1 MRAPGIAQVRTKL
14 AKMWSRS
21 QPVGLILLYH
31 RVADLEAD
39 PQLLAVGVQRFA
51 EQMAHLS
58 QRYEAV
64 TLQEMIRRRSTHS
77 WADRPLVAVTFDDG
91 YADNLANAKPAL
103 ETAHIPATVFVASG
117 YMGGEQ
123 PFWWDELESIFLRP
137 SSLPEILPLSVGG
150 QMRKWALGRDAVY
163 DDAQWIANRR
173 WDVLCRENPTRR
185 HQLYRE
191 LCAVLKPMAEA
202 DRERALCAIRS
213 WAGHQSARASCPRI
227 LTQQEV
233 RTLASGPWVDV
244 GAHTES
250 HPVLAH
256 LPLGGQREEIGRCK
270 ERLQSVLSRPVT
282 SFAYPYGTRGDYT
295 ADTTALVKEEGYSLA
310 CSNYP
315 ERVTQDTDIYQ
326 LPRFVVRNW
335 DTDRFQT
342 MLESWWQGKTGA
354 EGHAH

>member
-1 MRAPGIAQVRTKL
+1 MSGIAQVRTRL
-14 AKMWSRS
+14 AKLWSRS

-51 EQMAHLS
+51 DQVAHLA
-58 QRYEAV
+58 QQYEVV
-64 TLQEMIRRRSTHS
+64 TLHELIRRRSTHS
-77 WADRPLVAVTFDDG
+77 DAKRPLVAVTFDDG

-103 ETAHIPATVFVASG
+103 ESAHVPATVFVASG
-117 YMGGEQ
+117 YMGGAQ
-123 PFWWDELESIFLRP
+123 QFWWDELESILLRP
-137 SSLPEILPLSVGG
+137 SSLPEILRLSVGG
-150 QMRKWALGRDAVY
+150 QTREWALGQDAVY
-163 DDAQWIANRR
+163 DDAQCIATRG
-173 WDVLCRENPTRR
+173 WDVLCREDPSRR

-191 LCAVLKPMAEA
+191 LCAVLRPMAEA
-202 DRERALCAIRS
+202 DRERTLCTIRS
-213 WAGHQSARASCPRI
+213 WAGHQSSTASSHRI

-250 HPVLAH
+250 HPVLAR
-256 LPLGGQREEIGRCK
+256 LPLGAQREQIGRCK
-270 ERLQSVLSRPVT
+270 ERLQTVLSHPVT
-282 SFAYPYGTRGDYT
+282 SFAYPYGTRADYT
-295 ADTTALVKEEGYSLA
+295 SDTIALVKEQGYSLA

-315 ERVTQDTDIYQ
+315 ERVTRDTDVYQ

-335 DTDRFQT
+335 DKNKFHT
-342 MLESWWQGKTGA
+342 MLESWWQGRTGE